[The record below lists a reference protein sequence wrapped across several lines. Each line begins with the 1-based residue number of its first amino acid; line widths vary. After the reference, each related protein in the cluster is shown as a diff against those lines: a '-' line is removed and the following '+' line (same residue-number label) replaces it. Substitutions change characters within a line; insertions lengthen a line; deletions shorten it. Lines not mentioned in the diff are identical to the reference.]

1 MTEPG
6 AAAADARTVTVD
18 ATGLLCPVPVIELA
32 KAARGLPS
40 GSEVTVLCTDA
51 AARVDVPAWA
61 RMTGNAFVGESRTD
75 GEGFALT
82 VRLR

>member
-1 MTEPG
+1 MTDRRD
-6 AAAADARTVTVD
+6 AAASVTVD
-18 ATGLLCPVPVIELA
+18 AVGLLCPVPVIELA

-40 GSEVTVLCTDA
+40 GSTVTVMCTDA

-61 RMTGNAFVGESRTD
+61 RMTGNTFVGESRTD

-82 VRLR
+82 VRVR